1 VFTSTVF
8 KHSSDTE
15 REDELRKTQVK
26 QLQQEV
32 AALKDELVQELAMD
46 RTQVVQIKSQVAER
60 KIEIANEMKE
70 IKRIVEVIFARQER

>member
-32 AALKDELVQELAMD
+32 SALKDELVQELAMD

-70 IKRIVEVIFARQER
+70 IKRIVEVIFARQE